1 MMTLLARFKVQPG
14 KEDEF
19 VRVLSG
25 LAAEVK
31 NEPGTKRYELHRSV
45 DDASTFLMYED
56 YADKAALDAHSATPY
71 FKSAFPQLL
80 ALSVGRPEVRR
91 FEQPE

>member
-1 MMTLLARFKVQPG
+1 MMTLLARFQVQPG
-14 KEDEF
+14 KEDAF
-19 VRVLSG
+19 VEILSG

-31 NEPGTKRYELHRSV
+31 NEPGTRRYELHRSV
-45 DDASTFLMYED
+45 NDPSTFLMYED
-56 YADKAALDAHSATPY
+56 YADKAALEAHSATVY
-71 FKSAFPQLL
+71 FKAAFPQLL